1 MATLLDILSILPSK
15 RIMRFRQR
23 NVATTERSENFDF
36 RGKDDHVFK
45 RNLELFYGIL
55 FAFVV

>member
-1 MATLLDILSILPSK
+1 MATLFNTRSILPSK
-15 RIMRFRQR
+15 RIMRFVKRK
-23 NVATTERSENFDF
+23 VVIIKRSENFDF
-36 RGKDDHVFK
+36 RGKHDQVFK